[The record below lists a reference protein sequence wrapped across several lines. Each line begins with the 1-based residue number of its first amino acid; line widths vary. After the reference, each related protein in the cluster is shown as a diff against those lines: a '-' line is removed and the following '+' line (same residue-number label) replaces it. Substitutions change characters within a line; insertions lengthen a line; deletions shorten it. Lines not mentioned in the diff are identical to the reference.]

1 MSKITSQNKLT
12 KTEDKT
18 SLKTT
23 TKESY
28 VAKDTTLYPDV
39 WSTSFNASI
48 ISVRNEV
55 TSP

>member
-1 MSKITSQNKLT
+1 MTI
-12 KTEDKT
+12 DDMDMW
-18 SLKTT
+18 T

-28 VAKDTTLYPDV
+28 VTNDTIYPEV
-39 WSTSFNASI
+39 WSTSFKASI